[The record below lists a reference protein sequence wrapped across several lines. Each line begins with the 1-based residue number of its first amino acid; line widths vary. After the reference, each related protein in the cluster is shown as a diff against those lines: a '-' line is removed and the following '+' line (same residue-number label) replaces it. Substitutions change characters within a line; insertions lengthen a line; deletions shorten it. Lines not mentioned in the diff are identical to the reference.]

1 MLPERWSEEAAM
13 NSQVSGKF
21 SIQNMVNKK
30 KKVSMNQLYYQI
42 PLFSALNNKA

>member
-13 NSQVSGKF
+13 NSRVSSKF

-30 KKVSMNQLYYQI
+30 KVSMDQLYYQI
-42 PLFSALNNKA
+42 PLFSALSNKA